1 MIDFFGTLTESSLG
15 QVNGLTITAT
25 LGVLLVSMAIWSVS
39 RPSRFPPGPRGLPIV
54 GSIYDMTDSPEVVF
68 GKWAKKY
75 GDIFGLKMGQRWMVV
90 LNRKDLIKEAVIK
103 QDVEFAGRPDFYSSE
118 LYTDGFKDVIFST
131 YSDTWKLHRK
141 LGHTALRH
149 FATGKPVQ
157 KLISSVYPKVEK
169 ELAENDGKPIDP
181 RLLLTL
187 IMSNVLS
194 QMCFGKSY
202 ALHDPRVK
210 QWMQL
215 NDEFNNKFGLGLAA
229 DFFSWAKCVPTSGLR
244 MIKDF
249 KAGMEKF
256 IKSELAQHR
265 QKAYDPDN
273 ISDFYSML
281 LKAQEDAKREGENV
295 DKLTDEHILQTISD
309 IFGAGTQTTVD
320 TLYWAFALMSEN
332 PAIQKKVQA
341 EIDSVVGLDRVPTI
355 EDRGTLP
362 YTEATLYEVM
372 RYSTIAPIALPH
384 STMCDTKISDCIIPK
399 GAIVIINIHS
409 MHFEPQE
416 WDDPDSFKPEHFL
429 DEAGT
434 VRQHPPS
441 FMPFGAGRRSC
452 LGEAVAKADLF
463 LIFSWFL
470 QNYTFSKVPGKES
483 ESLINLIPK
492 TAAGRL
498 LKPYEIVISERRK

>member
-1 MIDFFGTLTESSLG
+1 MVDFLGTLTESSLG
-15 QVNGLTITAT
+15 QVNGLTVT
-25 LGVLLVSMAIWSVS
+25 LTLTVLLVSMAIWSVS

-75 GDIFGLKMGQRWMVV
+75 GDIFGLKVGQRWMVV

-103 QDVEFAGRPDFYSSE
+103 QGAEFAGRPDFYSAE
-118 LYTDGFKDVIFST
+118 LFTDGFNVKDIIFST

-141 LGHTALRH
+141 LGHSALRH
-149 FATGKPVQ
+149 FATGKPLQ
-157 KLISSVYPKVEK
+157 KLVSSVYPKVEK

-187 IMSNVLS
+187 IMYNVLS

-202 ALHDPRVK
+202 ALHDPNVK
-210 QWMQL
+210 EWMQL
-215 NDEFNNKFGLGLAA
+215 NDEANTKFGFGLAA
-229 DFFSWAKCVPTSGLR
+229 DFFSWAKYIPTSGPR
-244 MIKDF
+244 MIKDITA
-249 KAGMEKF
+249 KMQKF

-265 QKAYDPDN
+265 QKTYDPYN

-295 DKLTDEHILQTISD
+295 DKLTDDHILQTLMD
-309 IFGAGTQTTVD
+309 IFFAGTQTTVD

-332 PAIQKKVQA
+332 PEIQKRIQA
-341 EIDSVVGLDRVPTI
+341 ELDSVVGRDCVPTI
-355 EDRGTLP
+355 EERGALP

-372 RYSTIAPIALPH
+372 RYSTIGPIAMPH
-384 STMCDTKISDCIIPK
+384 STMCDTKICDYIIPK
-399 GAIVIINIHS
+399 GAAVVTNLHS
-409 MHFEPQE
+409 MHFDPQE
-416 WDDPDSFKPEHFL
+416 WDDPDSFKP
-429 DEAGT
+429 DDGGT
-434 VRQHPPS
+434 VCQHPRS

-492 TAAGRL
+492 TVVGRL
-498 LKPYEIVISERRK
+498 LTPYEIVISERRK

>member
-1 MIDFFGTLTESSLG
+1 MIDFLGTLTESSLG

-54 GSIYDMTDSPEVVF
+54 GSIFDMTDNPEVVF

-75 GDIFGLKMGQRWMVV
+75 GDIFGLKVGQRWMVV
-90 LNRKDLIKEAVIK
+90 LNRKDVIKQALIK
-103 QDVEFAGRPDFYSSE
+103 QDVEFAGRPDFYSME
-118 LYTDGFKDVIFST
+118 LFTEGFKDIAFST
-131 YSDTWKLHRK
+131 YTDTWKLHRK

-149 FATGKPVQ
+149 FATGKPLQ

-169 ELAENDGKPIDP
+169 ELAENGEKPIDT

-187 IMSNVLS
+187 IMYNVFS
-194 QMCFGKSY
+194 QMCYGKSY
-202 ALHDPRVK
+202 DLHDPNVK
-210 QWMQL
+210 DWMRM
-215 NDEFNNKFGLGLAA
+215 NDELNANFGLGLAA
-229 DFFSWAKCVPTSGLR
+229 DYFYWAKYFPTSGPRL
-244 MIKDF
+244 MKALTVDF
-249 KAGMEKF
+249 EKF
-256 IKSELAQHR
+256 VESELAQHKE
-265 QKAYDPDN
+265 QSYDPDN

-295 DKLTDEHILQTISD
+295 DKLTDVHILQTILD
-309 IFGAGTQTTVD
+309 IFSGGIQSTVD
-320 TLYWAFALMSEN
+320 TLYWAFALMSEYSE
-332 PAIQKKVQA
+332 IQKKAQT
-341 EIDSVVGLDRVPTI
+341 EIDSVIGRDRVPTI

-372 RYSTIAPIALPH
+372 RYSTVGPLSLPH
-384 STMCDTKISDCIIPK
+384 STICDAKIRDYVIPK
-399 GAIVIINIHS
+399 GAIVMINLHS
-409 MHFEPQE
+409 MHFDPQE
-416 WDDPDSFKPEHFL
+416 WDDPDSFKPDHFL

-441 FMPFGAGRRSC
+441 FMPFGAGRRTC
-452 LGEAVAKADLF
+452 LGEAAAKADLF

-483 ESLINLIPK
+483 ENVINLIPQ
-492 TAAGRL
+492 TVAGRIL
-498 LKPYEIVISERRK
+498 EPYEIVIKERK

>member
-1 MIDFFGTLTESSLG
+1 MIDFLGTLTESSLG
-15 QVNGLTITAT
+15 QVNGLTVTAT

-39 RPSRFPPGPRGLPIV
+39 RPNKFPPGPRGLPIV
-54 GSIYDMTDSPEVVF
+54 GSIFDMTDSPEVVF

-75 GDIFGLKMGQRWMVV
+75 GDIFGLKIGQRWMVV

-103 QDVEFAGRPDFYSSE
+103 QGVEFAGRPDLYSME
-118 LYTDGFKDVIFST
+118 LFTDGFKDIAFST

-149 FATGKPVQ
+149 FATGKPLQ
-157 KLISSVYPKVEK
+157 KLVSSVYPKVEK
-169 ELAENDGKPIDP
+169 ELAENGGKPIDP

-187 IMSNVLS
+187 IMYNVLS

-202 ALHDPRVK
+202 ALHDPNVEE
-210 QWMQL
+210 WMQV
-215 NDEFNNKFGLGLAA
+215 NDELNANFGLGLAA
-229 DFFSWAKCVPTSGLR
+229 DYFSWAKYVPTSGPRL
-244 MIKDF
+244 MKDLTKDF
-249 KAGMEKF
+249 EKF
-256 IKSELAQHR
+256 IKSELAQHKR
-265 QKAYDPDN
+265 QAYDPDN

-281 LKAQEDAKREGENV
+281 LKAQEDAKRAGEDV
-295 DKLTDEHILQTISD
+295 DKLTDVHILQTLLD
-309 IFGAGTQTTVD
+309 IFSAGTQTTID

-332 PAIQKKVQA
+332 PGIQKKAQA
-341 EIDSVVGLDRVPTI
+341 EIDSVVGRDRVPTI

-372 RYSTIAPIALPH
+372 RYSTIGPVSLPH
-384 STMCDTKISDCIIPK
+384 AAMCDAKIRDYVVPK
-399 GAIVIINIHS
+399 GAIVITNIYS
-409 MHFEPQE
+409 MHFDPQE

-429 DEAGT
+429 DETGT

-492 TAAGRL
+492 TIAGRL
-498 LKPYEIVISERRK
+498 LTPYEIVIKERK

>member
-1 MIDFFGTLTESSLG
+1 MIDFLGTLTESSLG

-39 RPSRFPPGPRGLPIV
+39 RPSKFPPGPRGLPIV
-54 GSIYDMTDSPEVVF
+54 GSIYDMNDSPEVVF

-75 GDIFGLKMGQRWMVV
+75 GDIFGLKIGQRWMVV
-90 LNRKDLIKEAVIK
+90 LNRKDIIKEAVIK
-103 QDVEFAGRPDFYSSE
+103 QGVEFAGRPDFYTFDVF
-118 LYTDGFKDVIFST
+118 TDGFKDIAFST

-149 FATGKPVQ
+149 FATGKPLQ
-157 KLISSVYPKVEK
+157 KLVSSVYPKVEK

-187 IMSNVLS
+187 IMFNVLS

-202 ALHDPRVK
+202 ALHDPKVK
-210 QWMQL
+210 EWMQVNDKL
-215 NDEFNNKFGLGLAA
+215 NAQFGLGLAA
-229 DFFSWAKCVPTSGLR
+229 DFFSWAKYVPTSGPR
-244 MIKDF
+244 RIKEITEEF
-249 KAGMEKF
+249 ENI
-256 IKSELAQHR
+256 IKTELDQHKK
-265 QKAYDPDN
+265 QTYDPDN

-281 LKAQEDAKREGENV
+281 LKTQEDARRAGENV
-295 DKLTDEHILQTISD
+295 DKLTDVHIVQTLLD
-309 IFGAGTQTTVD
+309 IFGAGTQTTIE
-320 TLYWAFALMSEN
+320 TLYWALALMSEN
-332 PAIQKKVQA
+332 PGIQKKAQA
-341 EIDSVVGLDRVPTI
+341 EIDSVVGRDRVPTI

-372 RYSTIAPIALPH
+372 RYSTIVPTSLPH
-384 STMCDTKISDCIIPK
+384 STMCDTKIRDYIIPK
-399 GAIVIINIHS
+399 DAVVIMNTHS
-409 MHFEPQE
+409 MHFDPQE
-416 WDDPDSFKPEHFL
+416 WDDPHSFKPEHFL
-429 DEAGT
+429 DGAGT

-470 QNYTFSKVPGKES
+470 QNYTFSKIPGKES

-498 LKPYEIVISERRK
+498 LTSYKIVISERK

>member
-1 MIDFFGTLTESSLG
+1 MIDFLGTLTESSLG

-25 LGVLLVSMAIWSVS
+25 LTVLLVSMAIWSVS
-39 RPSRFPPGPRGLPIV
+39 RPSKFPPGPRGLPIV
-54 GSIYDMTDSPEVVF
+54 GSIYDMIDSPEVVF

-75 GDIFGLKMGQRWMVV
+75 GDIFGLKIGQRWMVV
-90 LNRKDLIKEAVIK
+90 LNRKDLIKEAVLK
-103 QDVEFAGRPDFYSSE
+103 QGVEFAGRPDFYSTE
-118 LYTDGFKDVIFST
+118 LFTDGFKDIVFST

-149 FATGKPVQ
+149 FATGKPLQ

-187 IMSNVLS
+187 IMYNVLS

-202 ALHDPRVK
+202 ALHDPNVK
-210 QWMQL
+210 EWMQL
-215 NDEFNNKFGLGLAA
+215 NDEANAEFGLGLAA
-229 DFFSWAKCVPTSGLR
+229 DFFSWAKHVPTSGPRLVKNLTGKLQKFLR
-244 MIKDF
+244 V
-249 KAGMEKF
+249 
-256 IKSELAQHR
+256 ELEQHK
-265 QKAYDPDN
+265 QQTYDPDN
-273 ISDFYSML
+273 ISDFYSMM

-295 DKLTDEHILQTISD
+295 DKLTDVHILQTLLD
-309 IFGAGTQTTVD
+309 VFFAGTQTTID
-320 TLYWAFALMSEN
+320 SLYWAFALMSEN
-332 PAIQKKVQA
+332 PEIQKKVQA
-341 EIDSVVGLDRVPTI
+341 EIDSVVGRDRVPTI

-362 YTEATLYEVM
+362 YTEATLYEMM

-384 STMCDTKISDCIIPK
+384 SALCDTKIRDYVIPK
-399 GAIVIINIHS
+399 GAIVIVNIHS
-409 MHFEPQE
+409 MHFDPQE
-416 WDDPDSFKPEHFL
+416 WGDPDSFKPEHFL

-434 VRQHPPS
+434 IRQHPPS

-470 QNYTFSKVPGKES
+470 QNYTFSKVPGKED

-492 TAAGRL
+492 TASGRL
-498 LKPYEIVISERRK
+498 LTPYKILINERK